1 MSGASPVWVVVV
13 AAGQGTRFGPGRPKV
28 HQPLCGQ
35 TVLAWSCAA
44 FLDHVRVASLVLVH
58 AAEDRNIEA
67 LPCRGDVRLTCVPGG
82 PTRMASVQAG
92 LAAVRAAGAADDALV
107 LVHDGA
113 RPCVSTAEIDAV
125 IAGAEAAGPSGALL
139 ALPVT
144 DTLKRHVDQTVQATV
159 PREDLARA
167 LTPQAFPLGALQA
180 ALSVAPE
187 CTDEASAM
195 ERAGYA
201 PLLVWGEATNL
212 KITYADDLA
221 LAEFWLQRRA
231 RAA

>member
-13 AAGQGTRFGPGRPKV
+13 AAGQGTRFGAKGPKV

-44 FLDHVRVASLVLVH
+44 FFDHPRVVRVVLVH
-58 AAEDRNIEA
+58 AAEDRAIEL
-67 LPCRGDVRLTCVPGG
+67 LPCRGDTRLICVSGG
-82 PTRMASVQAG
+82 PTRTASVQAG
-92 LAAVRAAGAADDALV
+92 VAAVRAAGAADDALV

-113 RPCVSTAEIDAV
+113 RPCVSAAEIDAV
-125 IAGAEAAGPSGALL
+125 IAAAEAAGPSGAVL

-144 DTLKRHVDQTVQATV
+144 DTLKRHADQTVQATV

-180 ALSVAPE
+180 ALAAAPD
-187 CTDEASAM
+187 CTDEAGAM
-195 ERAGYA
+195 ERAGFA
-201 PLLVWGEATNL
+201 PRLVWGKAANL

-231 RAA
+231 CSA